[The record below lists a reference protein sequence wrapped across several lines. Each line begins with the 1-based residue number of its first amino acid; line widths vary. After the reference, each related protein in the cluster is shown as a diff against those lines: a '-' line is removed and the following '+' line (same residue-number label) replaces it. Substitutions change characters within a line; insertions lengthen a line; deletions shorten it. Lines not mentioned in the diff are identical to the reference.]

1 MNEYPYLE
9 LGGFYFGFALQRAE
23 TAGCL
28 PPVEEPSPDAEVP
41 CEGKP

>member
-23 TAGCL
+23 TVGNL
-28 PPVEEPSPDAEVP
+28 HS
-41 CEGKP
+41 